1 MLAPRAEKG
10 RAICTMTTDL
20 AIRSR
25 TAAIV
30 GRPNVGKS
38 ALFNR
43 LAGRK
48 ISIVHDQPG
57 VTRDRIVAECKL
69 GEHPFTVIDTGGI
82 GSDVDASFTDQVHAE
97 VELALQ
103 AAEVIIFVVDGQDGL
118 TPVDSELARR
128 LRRVS
133 KPVVLVVNKV
143 DVEKHRNLDSEFSRL
158 GFEHS
163 LSVSAEHGRNIGA
176 LVEMTES
183 FLPAPNPGE
192 PPARIPLKLAVV
204 GRPNVG
210 KSSLINAILEDSR
223 TMVSP
228 ISGTTRD
235 AVDVPYER
243 GGQPYILID
252 TAGIRP
258 RGKVDSSVEV
268 FSVMRSEKSIRRA
281 DLCVLVIDATM
292 GVTAQDKKIAGQ
304 IQEARKACV
313 VAVNKW
319 DLVEVEG
326 DRKEFL
332 HEFME
337 GIKSELFFLDYAPLT
352 LVSAKT
358 GDNMMRLF
366 KTIEEVRHCS
376 RQRITTGVLNRMVH
390 AVLSA
395 NPPPIRSGK
404 RFKILYA
411 TQLDTGHEAMPAPH
425 FILFVNS
432 ADSLA
437 PHYKKYL
444 ESQLRAES
452 SFTGLPVIIDVRGR
466 PPRERKKPQGH

>member
-1 MLAPRAEKG
+1 MTSAPP
-10 RAICTMTTDL
+10 THSS
-20 AIRSR
+20 SR

-57 VTRDRIVAECKL
+57 VTRDRIVAECGL
-69 GEHPFTVIDTGGI
+69 GAHPFTVIDTGGI
-82 GSDVDASFTDQVHAE
+82 GGDVDASFTEQVHAE

-103 AAEVIIFVVDGQDGL
+103 AAEVILFVVDGKDGL

-133 KPVVLVVNKV
+133 KPVVLVINKV
-143 DVEKHRNLDSEFSRL
+143 DVDKHRNMDADFSRL

-163 LSVSAEHGRNIGA
+163 IRVSAEHDRNISE
-176 LVEMTES
+176 LVEAAES
-183 FLPAPNPGE
+183 FLPPPRAGE
-192 PPARIPLKLAVV
+192 PAARTPVKLALV

-210 KSSLINAILEDSR
+210 KSSLVNAILEDAR

-235 AVDVPYER
+235 AVDVPYEH
-243 GGQPYILID
+243 GGQPYLLID

-258 RGKVDSSVEV
+258 RGKVSNSVEV

-304 IQEARKACV
+304 VQEARKPCV

-319 DLVEVEG
+319 DLIPIEG

-332 HEFME
+332 REFMQ
-337 GIKSELFFLDYAPLT
+337 GIRNELFFLDYAPVT

-358 GDNMMRLF
+358 GDNMTRLF
-366 KTIEEVRHCS
+366 RTIEEVRHCAG
-376 RQRITTGVLNRMVH
+376 QRITTGPLNRLMQ
-390 AVLSA
+390 AVLTA
-395 NPPPIRSGK
+395 NPPPIRNGK

-411 TQLDTGHEAMPAPH
+411 TQLDTGLDPIPAPH
-425 FILFVNS
+425 FLLFVNS
-432 ADSLA
+432 ADVLA
-437 PHYKKYL
+437 PAYKKYL
-444 ESQLRAES
+444 EGRIREVQP
-452 SFTGLPVIIDVRGR
+452 FTGLPVIISLRGR
-466 PPRERKKPQGH
+466 PPREKRD

>member
-1 MLAPRAEKG
+1 
-10 RAICTMTTDL
+10 MTSSPHLST
-20 AIRSR
+20 R

-43 LAGRK
+43 LVGRK

-57 VTRDRIVAECKL
+57 VTRDRIVSECKL
-69 GEHPFTVIDTGGI
+69 GAHPFTVIDTGGV
-82 GSDVDASFTDQVHAE
+82 GADVDADFTKQVHAE

-103 AAEVIIFVVDGQDGL
+103 AADVILFVVDGKDGL
-118 TPVDSELARR
+118 TPVDADLARR

-133 KPVVLVVNKV
+133 KPVVLIINKV
-143 DVEKHRNLDSEFSRL
+143 DADKHRDFDAEFSRL

-163 LSVSAEHGRNIGA
+163 IRVSAEHGRNISE
-176 LVEMTES
+176 LVEITES
-183 FLPAPNPGE
+183 FLSAPQSGE
-192 PPARIPLKLAVV
+192 PPARIPVKLAVV

-210 KSSLINAILEDSR
+210 KSSLINAILEDRR

-243 GGQPYILID
+243 GGQPYLLID

-258 RGKVDSSVEV
+258 RGKVSNSIEV
-268 FSVMRSEKSIRRA
+268 FSVMRSEKGIRRA

-304 IQEARKACV
+304 IQEARKPCV

-319 DLVEVEG
+319 DLVEIEG

-332 HEFME
+332 HTFMD
-337 GIKSELFFLDYAPLT
+337 GVRSELFFLDYAPVM

-376 RQRITTGVLNRMVH
+376 RQRITTGPLNRLIH

-404 RFKILYA
+404 RFNILYA
-411 TQLDTGHEAMPAPH
+411 VQLDTGEVAIPAPH
-425 FILFVNS
+425 FVLFVNS
-432 ADSLA
+432 ADTLV

-444 ESQLRAES
+444 ETQLRKES
-452 SFTGLPVIIDVRGR
+452 PFTGLPIIIDLRGR
-466 PPRERKKPQGH
+466 PPREKKS

>member
-1 MLAPRAEKG
+1 MA
-10 RAICTMTTDL
+10 T
-20 AIRSR
+20 R
-25 TAAIV
+25 TVAIV

-57 VTRDRIVAECKL
+57 VTRDRIVAECRL
-69 GEHPFTVIDTGGI
+69 GAHPFTVIDTGGI
-82 GSDVDASFTDQVHAE
+82 GSDVDASFTEQVHAE
-97 VELALQ
+97 VELALV
-103 AAEVIIFVVDGQDGL
+103 AAEVILFVVDGQDGL
-118 TPVDSELARR
+118 TPVDAELGRR
-128 LRRVS
+128 LRRV
-133 KPVVLVVNKV
+133 KKQVVLVINKV
-143 DVEKHRNLDSEFSRL
+143 DVDKHQNMDAEFSRL

-163 LSVSAEHGRNIGA
+163 IRVSAEHARNIGA
-176 LVEMTES
+176 MVEMAEG
-183 FLPAPNPGE
+183 FLPPPHPDE
-192 PPARIPLKLAVV
+192 PAARTPVKLAVV

-210 KSSLINAILEDSR
+210 KSSLINAILQDSR

-258 RGKVDSSVEV
+258 RGKVDNSVEV
-268 FSVMRSEKSIRRA
+268 FSVMRSEKSIKRA
-281 DLCVLVIDATM
+281 DLCVLVIDATV
-292 GVTAQDKKIAGQ
+292 GVTAQDKKIAGL

-319 DLVEVEG
+319 DLKEIEG

-332 HEFME
+332 HEFM
-337 GIKSELFFLDYAPLT
+337 KSIRDELFFLDYAPLT

-358 GDNMMRLF
+358 GDNLTRLF
-366 KTIEEVRHCS
+366 HTIKEVRHCS
-376 RQRITTGVLNRMVH
+376 RKRITTGPLNRLVH

-411 TQLDTGHEAMPAPH
+411 TQLDTGLEAIPAPH
-425 FILFVNS
+425 FVLFVNS
-432 ADSLA
+432 ADALTPA
-437 PHYKKYL
+437 YKKYL
-444 ESQLRAES
+444 EGQIRAES
-452 SFTGLPVIIDVRGR
+452 AFTGLPVLISLRGR
-466 PPRERKKPQGH
+466 PPRERKPENSNRRKQR

>member
-1 MLAPRAEKG
+1 MTSLPAPPVS
-10 RAICTMTTDL
+10 T
-20 AIRSR
+20 R

-69 GEHPFTVIDTGGI
+69 GAHPFTVIDTGGI
-82 GSDVDASFTDQVHAE
+82 GGDVDQSFTEQVHAE

-103 AAEVIIFVVDGQDGL
+103 AAEVILFVVDGQDGL

-143 DVEKHRNLDSEFSRL
+143 DADKHRDMDAEFSRL
-158 GFEHS
+158 GLENS
-163 LSVSAEHGRNIGA
+163 VRVSAEHGRNINL

-183 FLPAPNPGE
+183 FLPPARLGE
-192 PPARIPLKLAVV
+192 PPAMPPVKLAVV

-258 RGKVDSSVEV
+258 RGKVDNSVEV
-268 FSVMRSEKSIRRA
+268 FSVMRSERSIRRA

-304 IQEARKACV
+304 IQEARKPCV

-319 DLVEVEG
+319 DLVPIEG

-332 HEFME
+332 REFIE
-337 GIKSELFFLDYAPLT
+337 GIRGELFFLDYAPVMM
-352 LVSAKT
+352 VSAKT
-358 GDNMMRLF
+358 GDNMTRLF
-366 KTIEEVRHCS
+366 RSIEEVRHCS
-376 RQRITTGVLNRMVH
+376 KQRITTGPLNRLMQ

-411 TQLDTGHEAMPAPH
+411 TQLDTGNEAIPPPQ
-425 FILFVNS
+425 FLLFVNS
-432 ADSLA
+432 ADALVPA
-437 PHYKKYL
+437 YKKYL
-444 ESQLRAES
+444 EGRIREES
-452 SFTGLPVIIDVRGR
+452 PFTGLPVLIHLRGR
-466 PPRERKKPQGH
+466 PPREKRD

>member
-1 MLAPRAEKG
+1 MTSAP
-10 RAICTMTTDL
+10 AIHV
-20 AIRSR
+20 ASR

-43 LAGRK
+43 LVGRK

-57 VTRDRIVAECKL
+57 VTRDRIVSECRL
-69 GEHPFTVIDTGGI
+69 GAHPFTVIDTGGI
-82 GSDVDASFTDQVHAE
+82 GGDVDASFTEQVHAE

-103 AAEVIIFVVDGQDGL
+103 AAEVILFVVDGKDGL

-128 LRRVS
+128 LRRVN
-133 KPVVLVVNKV
+133 KPVVLVINKV
-143 DVEKHRNLDSEFSRL
+143 DVEKHRDFDAEFSRL
-158 GFEHS
+158 GLDPS
-163 LSVSAEHGRNIGA
+163 IRVSAEHGRNIA
-176 LVEMTES
+176 ELVEVTES
-183 FLPAPNPGE
+183 LLPPPRLDE
-192 PPARIPLKLAVV
+192 PDTGPPVRLALV

-210 KSSLINAILEDSR
+210 KSSLVNAILEDSR

-235 AVDVPYER
+235 AVDVPYAR
-243 GGQPYILID
+243 GGQQYILID

-258 RGKVDSSVEV
+258 RGKVDNSVEV
-268 FSVMRSEKSIRRA
+268 FSIMRSEKGIRRA

-304 IQEARKACV
+304 IQEARKPCV
-313 VAVNKW
+313 IAVNKW
-319 DLVEVEG
+319 DLVEIEG

-332 HEFME
+332 HEFMQ
-337 GIKSELFFLDYAPLT
+337 GIRNELFFLDYAPVT

-358 GDNMMRLF
+358 GDNMKRLF

-376 RQRITTGVLNRMVH
+376 RQRITTGPLNRLIQ

-395 NPPPIRSGK
+395 NPPPVRSGK

-411 TQLDTGHEAMPAPH
+411 TQLDTGHDAIPAPH
-425 FILFVNS
+425 FLLFVNS

-444 ESQLRAES
+444 EGRIREETP
-452 SFTGLPVIIDVRGR
+452 FTGLPVIIDLRGR
-466 PPRERKKPQGH
+466 PPREKRG

>member
-1 MLAPRAEKG
+1 
-10 RAICTMTTDL
+10 MTSASVTHV
-20 AIRSR
+20 STR

-57 VTRDRIVAECKL
+57 VTRDRIVSECSL
-69 GEHPFTVIDTGGI
+69 GAHPFTVIDTGGI
-82 GSDVDASFTDQVHAE
+82 GGDVDADFTGQVHAE

-103 AAEVIIFVVDGQDGL
+103 AAEVILFVVDGQDGL

-133 KPVVLVVNKV
+133 KPVILVINKV
-143 DVEKHRNLDSEFSRL
+143 DADKHRDMDAEFSRL
-158 GFEHS
+158 GLEPS
-163 LSVSAEHGRNIGA
+163 IRVSAEHGRNIGA

-183 FLPAPNPGE
+183 FLPPASPDGPAPS
-192 PPARIPLKLAVV
+192 PPVKLAVV

-223 TMVSP
+223 TIVSP

-243 GGQPYILID
+243 GGQQYILID

-258 RGKVDSSVEV
+258 RGKVDNSVEV
-268 FSVMRSEKSIRRA
+268 FSVMRSERSIRRA

-304 IQEARKACV
+304 IQEARKPCV

-319 DLVEVEG
+319 DLIEIEG
-326 DRKEFL
+326 ERKEFL
-332 HEFME
+332 HEFLE
-337 GIKSELFFLDYAPLT
+337 GIRGELFFLDYAPVM

-358 GDNMMRLF
+358 GDNMTRLF
-366 KTIEEVRHCS
+366 RTIEDVRHCAKA
-376 RQRITTGVLNRMVH
+376 RITTGPLNRLMQ

-404 RFKILYA
+404 RFKVLYA
-411 TQLDTGHEAMPAPH
+411 TQLDTGNEAIPPPQ
-425 FILFVNS
+425 FLLFVNS
-432 ADSLA
+432 AEILSPA
-437 PHYKKYL
+437 YKKYL
-444 ESQLRAES
+444 EGRIREES
-452 SFTGLPVIIDVRGR
+452 PFTGLPVIINLRGR
-466 PPRERKKPQGH
+466 PPREKKG

>member
-1 MLAPRAEKG
+1 MPPTAA
-10 RAICTMTTDL
+10 THVST
-20 AIRSR
+20 R

-57 VTRDRIVAECKL
+57 VTRDRIVAECRL
-69 GEHPFTVIDTGGI
+69 GAHPFTVIDTGGI
-82 GSDVDASFTDQVHAE
+82 GGDVDADFTEQVHAE

-103 AAEVIIFVVDGQDGL
+103 AAEVILFVVDGKDGL

-133 KPVVLVVNKV
+133 KPVLLVINKV
-143 DVEKHRNLDSEFSRL
+143 DADKHRDMDAEFSRL
-158 GFEHS
+158 GLEPS
-163 LSVSAEHGRNIGA
+163 IRVSAEHGRNIA
-176 LVEMTES
+176 ELVEMTES
-183 FLPAPNPGE
+183 FLPPAPPDE
-192 PPARIPLKLAVV
+192 PAASPPVKLAVV

-243 GGQPYILID
+243 GGQQYILID

-258 RGKVDSSVEV
+258 RGKVDNSVEV
-268 FSVMRSEKSIRRA
+268 FSVMRSERSIRRA

-304 IQEARKACV
+304 IQEARKPCV

-319 DLVEVEG
+319 DLIEIEG

-332 HEFME
+332 QEFIQ
-337 GIKSELFFLDYAPLT
+337 GICGELFFLDYAPVMM
-352 LVSAKT
+352 VSAKT
-358 GDNMMRLF
+358 GDNMTRLF
-366 KTIEEVRHCS
+366 RTIEEVRHCA
-376 RQRITTGVLNRMVH
+376 RQRITTGPLNRLMQ

-411 TQLDTGHEAMPAPH
+411 TQLDTGNEPIPPPQ
-425 FILFVNS
+425 FLLFVNS
-432 ADSLA
+432 AEVLSPA
-437 PHYKKYL
+437 YKKYL
-444 ESQLRAES
+444 EGQIRQES
-452 SFTGLPVIIDVRGR
+452 PFTGLPVIINLRGR
-466 PPRERKKPQGH
+466 PPREKKG

>member
-1 MLAPRAEKG
+1 MKSPPAAH
-10 RAICTMTTDL
+10 IS
-20 AIRSR
+20 SR

-57 VTRDRIVAECKL
+57 VTRDRIVSECKL

-82 GSDVDASFTDQVHAE
+82 GADFDASFTEQVHAE

-103 AAEVIIFVVDGQDGL
+103 TAEVILFVVDGQDGL

-133 KPVVLVVNKV
+133 KPVVLVINKV
-143 DVEKHRNLDSEFSRL
+143 DVDKHRNMDADFSRL

-163 LSVSAEHGRNIGA
+163 VRVSAEHDRNISELVA
-176 LVEMTES
+176 LAES
-183 FLPAPNPGE
+183 FLPPPRGDE
-192 PPARIPLKLAVV
+192 PPARIPIKLALV

-210 KSSLINAILEDSR
+210 KSSLVNAILEDSR

-235 AVDVPYER
+235 AVDVPYEQ

-258 RGKVDSSVEV
+258 RGKVSNSVEV

-281 DLCVLVIDATM
+281 DLCILVIDATT

-304 IQEARKACV
+304 IQEERKPCV

-319 DLVEVEG
+319 DLIEIEG

-332 HEFME
+332 HAFMQ
-337 GIKSELFFLDYAPLT
+337 GIRNELFFLDYAPVT

-358 GDNMMRLF
+358 GDNMTRLF
-366 KTIEEVRHCS
+366 RTIEEVRHCS
-376 RQRITTGVLNRMVH
+376 GKRITTGPLNRLMQS
-390 AVLSA
+390 VLSA

-411 TQLDTGHEAMPAPH
+411 TQLDTGGEAIPPPH
-425 FILFVNS
+425 FLLFVNS
-432 ADSLA
+432 AEVLA
-437 PHYKKYL
+437 PAYKKYL
-444 ESQLRAES
+444 EGQIREVSP
-452 SFTGLPVIIDVRGR
+452 FTGLPVIIDLRGR
-466 PPRERKKPQGH
+466 PPREKKD

>member
-1 MLAPRAEKG
+1 MTSPA
-10 RAICTMTTDL
+10 AIHAST
-20 AIRSR
+20 R

-57 VTRDRIVAECKL
+57 VTRDRIVAECRL
-69 GEHPFTVIDTGGI
+69 GAHPFTVIDTGGI
-82 GSDVDASFTDQVHAE
+82 GGDVDADFTGQVHAE

-103 AAEVIIFVVDGQDGL
+103 AAEVILFVVDGQDGL

-143 DVEKHRNLDSEFSRL
+143 DADKHRDFDAEFSRL
-158 GFEHS
+158 GLEHS
-163 LSVSAEHGRNIGA
+163 IRVSAEHGRNISK

-183 FLPAPNPGE
+183 FLPPPRVGE
-192 PPARIPLKLAVV
+192 PEAGPPVKLAVV

-243 GGQPYILID
+243 GGQHYILID

-258 RGKVDSSVEV
+258 RGKVDNSVEV
-268 FSVMRSEKSIRRA
+268 FSVMRSERSIRRA
-281 DLCVLVIDATM
+281 DLSVLVIDATM

-304 IQEARKACV
+304 IQEARKPCV

-319 DLVEVEG
+319 DLIAIEG

-332 HEFME
+332 REFMD
-337 GIKSELFFLDYAPLT
+337 GIRGELFFLDYAPVL

-358 GDNMMRLF
+358 GDNMTRLF
-366 KTIEEVRHCS
+366 RTIEEVRHCS
-376 RQRITTGVLNRMVH
+376 RQRITTGPLNRLMQ

-411 TQLDTGHEAMPAPH
+411 TQLDTGNEAIPAPH
-425 FILFVNS
+425 FLLFVNS
-432 ADSLA
+432 AEILA
-437 PHYKKYL
+437 PAYQKYL
-444 ESQLRAES
+444 EGRIREES
-452 SFTGLPVIIDVRGR
+452 SFTGLPVIIQLRGR
-466 PPRERKKPQGH
+466 PPREKGRKR

>member
-1 MLAPRAEKG
+1 MSAP
-10 RAICTMTTDL
+10 
-20 AIRSR
+20 SR
-25 TAAIV
+25 IAAIV

-57 VTRDRIVAECKL
+57 VTRDRIVAECTL
-69 GEHPFTVIDTGGI
+69 GAHPFTIIDTGGI
-82 GSDVDASFTDQVHAE
+82 GGDVDASFAEQVR
-97 VELALQ
+97 VEADLALE
-103 AAEVIIFVVDGQDGL
+103 AAEVILFVVDGKDGL

-128 LRRVS
+128 LRRAA
-133 KPVVLVVNKV
+133 KPVILVVNKV
-143 DVEKHRNLDSEFSRL
+143 DADKHRDFDAEFSRL
-158 GFEHS
+158 GFERS
-163 LSVSAEHGRNIGA
+163 IRVSAEHGRNIGE
-176 LVEMTES
+176 LVEITES
-183 FLPAPNPGE
+183 LLPPPVPDAPRPRH
-192 PPARIPLKLAVV
+192 PVKLAIV

-210 KSSLINAILEDSR
+210 KSSMVNAILQDSR

-258 RGKVDSSVEV
+258 RGKVDNSVEV
-268 FSVMRSEKSIRRA
+268 FSVMRSEKGIRRA

-304 IQEARKACV
+304 IQEARKPCV

-319 DLVEVEG
+319 DLVEIEG

-332 HEFME
+332 HEFMQ
-337 GIKSELFFLDYAPLT
+337 GIRAELFFLDYAPVI

-366 KTIEEVRHCS
+366 RTIEEVRHCS
-376 RQRITTGVLNRMVH
+376 GKRITTGPLNRLMQ

-395 NPPPIRSGK
+395 NPPPIRSGR

-411 TQLDTGHEAMPAPH
+411 TQLEPPGDPIPAPH
-425 FILFVNS
+425 FVLFVNS
-432 ADSLA
+432 AEILA
-437 PHYKKYL
+437 PAYRKYL
-444 ESQLRAES
+444 EARLREES
-452 SFTGLPVIIDVRGR
+452 AFTGLPIIIDLRGR
-466 PPRERKKPQGH
+466 PPREKKA